1 MTMDMNDEDFDASW
15 DAEIRDEERKANR
28 SDWSPTEC
36 DFHSKEW
43 WLMKCD
49 VPIDD
54 INEMGNPQRWNKYN
68 ELIGYN
74 LLNRLI
80 PMIENKV
87 VRAEY
92 VLKRTVRPINRTRGV
107 KAAFDRRYEQ
117 MIKGKAADPAPTAPQ
132 GGAPA
137 PVTPEKPSKVPDTPT
152 MPIPEPPM
160 VEMPT
165 DEATQTKTNEPTK
178 TVRVAQPG
186 QITVPGNVDA
196 AGPSKRKR

>member
-1 MTMDMNDEDFDASW
+1 MTEINDDDFDASW
-15 DAEIRDEERKANR
+15 DAEIREEERKSNR

-54 INEMGNPQRWNKYN
+54 INAMTNPQRWTKYN

-74 LLNRLI
+74 LLSRLI

-92 VLKRTVRPINRTRGV
+92 VLKRTVRPINRTRGARAV
-107 KAAFDRRYEQ
+107 FDQRYEK
-117 MIKGKAADPAPTAPQ
+117 MIEGKPADPPAAAPQ
-132 GGAPA
+132 RGAPA
-137 PVTPEKPSKVPDTPT
+137 PTTPEKPSKVPDTPT

-165 DEATQTKTNEPTK
+165 DEATPTQTNEPTK
-178 TVRVAQPG
+178 TARVSQPA
-186 QITVPGNVDA
+186 QITVQGNADTV
-196 AGPSKRKR
+196 GPSKRKR